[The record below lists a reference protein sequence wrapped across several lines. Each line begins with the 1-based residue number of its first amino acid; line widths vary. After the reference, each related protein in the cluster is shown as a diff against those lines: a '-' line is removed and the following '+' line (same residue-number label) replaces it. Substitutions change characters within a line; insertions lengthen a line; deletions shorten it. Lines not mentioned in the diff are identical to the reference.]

1 MTSRS
6 LQPGTALEHFHGPD
20 EMQRLVIGQQDTYVP
35 FETTDLR
42 VFMHLGKK

>member
-1 MTSRS
+1 MATIPE
-6 LQPGTALEHFHGPD
+6 LLDGGVL
-20 EMQRLVIGQQDTYVP
+20 LVIGQQDTYVP